1 MTAVENDDVPI
12 YLKLR
17 GILAAM
23 IIEGRFAEGEQL
35 PSVRA
40 FAASHC
46 ANPLTIAKA
55 YQSLQDDGYVVVKR
69 GIGMFVAEGATERL
83 RVHEREIFITRIWPR
98 MRAHIDRLGISL
110 DELFQL
116 ERL

>member
-1 MTAVENDDVPI
+1 MTAVENEDVPI

-17 GILAAM
+17 GLLAAM
-23 IIEGRFAEGEQL
+23 IIEGRYQEGEQL

-40 FAASHC
+40 FAASHG

-55 YQSLQDDGYVVVKR
+55 YQSLQDDGFVTVKR

-83 RVHEREIFITRIWPR
+83 RVHERNIFLNRIWPR
-98 MRAHIDRLGISL
+98 MRQHIGRLGISL
-110 DELFQL
+110 EELLSPEQL
-116 ERL
+116 

>member
-1 MTAVENDDVPI
+1 MTVAENEDVPI

-17 GILAAM
+17 GLLAAM
-23 IIEGRFAEGEQL
+23 ILEGRYGEGEQL

-40 FAASHC
+40 FAVSHG

-69 GIGMFVAEGATERL
+69 GIGMFVADGAVERL
-83 RVHEREIFITRIWPR
+83 RVHERDVFLNRVWPR
-98 MRAHIDRLGISL
+98 MRKHIARLGISL
-110 DELFQL
+110 DELFIPEPL
-116 ERL
+116 